1 MSKLLSD
8 RWIAIISSVVF
19 LSTNLLSGYII
30 NFTFL
35 KDFTLPFVIREM
47 FGTGF
52 LCIAI
57 GYLLCKYKKLNLKRS
72 IITFLLIFIFTL
84 GVCLFTY
91 KQTNVFGNTLHLFL
105 VILCATTIFVMC
117 KSIELRNH
125 KVYMFFRKYS
135 SLIYFTHLL
144 GEIPICIVENMN
156 IVINQFA
163 GYFIELFVALIIST
177 VVIFLSKKSFLNFL
191 KKYIDCKSVM
201 KHLYNLVW

>member
-1 MSKLLSD
+1 
-8 RWIAIISSVVF
+8 
-19 LSTNLLSGYII
+19 
-30 NFTFL
+30 
-35 KDFTLPFVIREM
+35 
-47 FGTGF
+47 
-52 LCIAI
+52 
-57 GYLLCKYKKLNLKRS
+57 
-72 IITFLLIFIFTL
+72 
-84 GVCLFTY
+84 
-91 KQTNVFGNTLHLFL
+91 
-105 VILCATTIFVMC
+105 
-117 KSIELRNH
+117 
-125 KVYMFFRKYS
+125 MFFRKYS